1 MTQNKVLVSYW
12 KTSRRKERADRVFF
26 KVLFEKNRCSFTHQ
40 MYNNKEATVK
50 QKTYYP
56 YSSGTLVP
64 LEEGC
69 GPSPTQ
75 KYVSARYKKKY
86 SSSWFV

>member
-1 MTQNKVLVSYW
+1 MYSD
-12 KTSRRKERADRVFF
+12 KEP
-26 KVLFEKNRCSFTHQ
+26 
-40 MYNNKEATVK
+40 TVK
-50 QKTYYP
+50 QNTYYP

-75 KYVSARYKKKY
+75 KYVSARYTKQ
-86 SSSWFV
+86 

>member
-1 MTQNKVLVSYW
+1 MINEIKI
-12 KTSRRKERADRVFF
+12 
-26 KVLFEKNRCSFTHQ
+26 
-40 MYNNKEATVK
+40 K
-50 QKTYYP
+50 QSTYYP

-75 KYVSARYKKKY
+75 KYVSERYKEQ
-86 SSSWFV
+86 